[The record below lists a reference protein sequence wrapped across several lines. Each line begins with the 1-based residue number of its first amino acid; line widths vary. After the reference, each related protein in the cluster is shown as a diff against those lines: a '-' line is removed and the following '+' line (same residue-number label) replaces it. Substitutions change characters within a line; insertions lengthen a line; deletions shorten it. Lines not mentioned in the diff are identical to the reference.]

1 MGKTQK
7 LKIVFMGTPDFA
19 LTALKAIVEKTDHDV
34 VCVYSQPPRPKG
46 RGHKVQLTPVHEYAQ
61 SQGIEVRTPK
71 SLKNKQ
77 VQEDFIALKADIA
90 IVAAYGLILPK
101 AILEAPQYGC
111 INIHAS
117 LLPRWRG
124 ASPIQ
129 QAIWKGDQE
138 TGVTLMQMDKGLDT
152 GAMISK
158 SHTPITAETTAS
170 NLHDILAQQGG
181 ALIVALLEQI
191 TTGTAPTPEPQD
203 DALATYA
210 PLLTKED
217 SLIDWNRSAE
227 AIDRQ
232 IRALN
237 PWPGVKNNQFK
248 FLTTKVMLDTTDQ
261 PVGTILDRKGH
272 IACGEGT
279 VLQILHIQPAGKKP
293 MDFAAAINGGY
304 LKVGDILA

>member
-1 MGKTQK
+1 MGEAQK

-77 VQEDFIALKADIA
+77 VQEDFIALKAD
-90 IVAAYGLILPK
+90 VAVVTVYSLFLPK
-101 AILEAPQYGC
+101 IVLEAPKYGC
-111 INIHAS
+111 INIHPS

-124 ASPIQ
+124 ASPIKS
-129 QAIWKGDQE
+129 AIWKGDQE
-138 TGVTLMQMDKGLDT
+138 TGVTLMQMDEGMDSGDMLTKRRIALDST
-152 GAMISK
+152 
-158 SHTPITAETTAS
+158 ITATRLDEQLA
-170 NLHDILAQQGG
+170 DIGGEMIVEAMDGLAKGVMLQ
-181 ALIVALLEQI
+181 A
-191 TTGTAPTPEPQD
+191 TPQNEKE
-203 DALATYA
+203 ATHA
-210 PLLTKED
+210 RLLTKED
-217 SLIDWNRSAE
+217 GFINWNNTAVE
-227 AIDRQ
+227 IDRQ
-232 IRALN
+232 VRALN
-237 PWPGVKNNQFK
+237 PWPPVKTEDFK
-248 FLTTKVMLDTTDQ
+248 IIQTIPVPQETDQ

-293 MDFAAAINGGY
+293 MDFAAAVNGGY
-304 LKVGDILA
+304 LKVGDMLA